1 MAENRMGKPNLRRRD
16 LRQRRIQ
23 PRLWALTTV
32 MLLTLLVKAQPH
44 ESLFRHINTDQGL
57 SNDLVYC
64 VTQDSYGFIWIG
76 TDDGLNR
83 YNGYENSRFKK
94 ARNDTTSI
102 PDNHIVSLLKDNQG
116 RIWVGTLNGLCL
128 YNREH
133 ENFTHFIPH
142 PGNSFTNTINRITCI
157 RQDKDGLIYA
167 STDFGCLYRLK
178 NNRLEMVRDF
188 HQHGNIK
195 KFIIDKDGLFWLGTL
210 NGVIRYNK
218 ALNEEKQIATYHD
231 KGATGTFE
239 TVLTLLEEGDNIWIG
254 TNNGQLG
261 LINKQ
266 TLKADILPLPQTK
279 DGLINDLLIDA
290 NGNLQIASSL
300 GLFILDTSRHFKKTN
315 QHQQNYQYG
324 SSFNAVQAIY
334 QDRQKNIW
342 YGTPQ
347 GLNLVMNNKAFH
359 NYNTS
364 SIPISLDIS
373 NIQSMTVDWKG
384 NYWLGS
390 HIAGLNV
397 VNFENGYKRCYMPD
411 AGNPNAIGDAS
422 VIGSFEDSRHNMWVG
437 SYLGYLQRYDATSG
451 RFISYPFNESPNS
464 NKRLRDVRNITEDK
478 QGNLWFISHSFGM
491 VKFNPASGQYQYFR
505 HDSIN
510 TKHSLS
516 DNWAYQI
523 TKDQDSIFW
532 IATPSGLSKFNL
544 TTETFKNYYH
554 SESDSNTLSSNHI
567 NTVFCDSKGNL
578 WIGTFYGLDFYDR
591 QNDVFYH
598 YYEEDGLP
606 NNQIKSFVEDQPGKI
621 WMGTG
626 YGLTCMTYTQSPQ
639 NRKPI
644 VTFRN
649 YDKSD
654 NLQDVFFWER
664 CAVKHPNGDLAFGTK
679 KGIIVFRPDEIS
691 DNTTPPDVYIT
702 KLKLFNR
709 SVNVDDSDSI
719 LHQPI
724 YLTQSITLKYNQNI
738 ITFNYVAIN
747 HIAPE
752 KNQYQY
758 KLEGFDTEW
767 IHAGTKQ
774 DASYTNLL
782 PGKYV
787 FRVKAS
793 NNDGIWNEQ
802 GAALEVI
809 VLPPWWQTWW
819 FKALLVIT
827 IITLLYL
834 IIRLRT
840 RSYKRRQV
848 ILQKMVAERTRLL
861 EETATSLE
869 EAKEELSLQ
878 NEELLRQRN
887 ELGQVNES
895 LILQSEKILQQR
907 LELEKHQYQL
917 EELVEERTRE
927 LKEAKEKAEESDK
940 LKSSFLANF
949 SHEIRTP
956 LNAMLGFS
964 SFLNE
969 KDISEEERLQF
980 IAIIKSNSQYLL
992 ELINDI
998 LDISKIEAG
1007 QLQIALKPVFLHE
1020 VVDNLAL
1027 AFEKMLQHREIGWGK
1042 AVDLKV
1048 DIPPSILMLQLLTDR
1063 VRLEQILS
1071 NLLSNAVK
1079 FTQQGSIVIIAKI
1092 VEHSKFLEIS
1102 VSDTGIGIK
1111 EEHLDIIFERFRKI
1125 EDDTINLYRGNG
1137 LGLAITSKLVQM
1149 LGGTIRVESEYG
1161 KGSTFSFTIPI

>member
-1 MAENRMGKPNLRRRD
+1 MF
-16 LRQRRIQ
+16 
-23 PRLWALTTV
+23 
-32 MLLTLLVKAQPH
+32 LTLFAMAQPH
-44 ESLFRHINTDQGL
+44 ESLFRQINTDQGL
-57 SNDLVYC
+57 SNDMVYC
-64 VTQDSYGFIWIG
+64 IAQDSYGFIWIG

-83 YNGYENSRFKK
+83 YNGYENARFKK
-94 ARNDTTSI
+94 HRDDTTSI
-102 PDNHIVSLLKDNQG
+102 ADNHIVSLLVDNEG

-128 YNREH
+128 YNRER
-133 ENFTHFIPH
+133 ENFTQFIPYR
-142 PGNSFTNTINRITCI
+142 GNSFRNTINRITCI
-157 RQDKDGLIYA
+157 RQDNDGQIYA
-167 STDFGCLYRLK
+167 STDFGCLYSLK

-195 KFIIDKDGLFWLGTL
+195 KFIIDKDGIFWLGTL

-218 ALNEEKQIATYHD
+218 VLNEEKQISTYCD

-239 TVLTLLEEGDNIWIG
+239 MVLTLLEDGDLIWIG
-254 TNNGQLG
+254 TNSGQLG
-261 LINKQ
+261 SINKQ
-266 TLKADILPLPQTK
+266 TLKADIHPLPQTK
-279 DGLINDLLIDA
+279 DGLINDLLIDS
-290 NGNLQIASSL
+290 QSDMHIASSL
-300 GLFILDTSRHFKKTN
+300 GLYILDSSRHFKKTYC
-315 QHQQNYQYG
+315 HQQNYQYG
-324 SSFNAVQAIY
+324 ISFNAVQAIY
-334 QDRQKNIW
+334 QDRQKNLW
-342 YGTPQ
+342 YGTQQ
-347 GLNLVMNNKAFH
+347 GLNLVMNNKAFR
-359 NYNTS
+359 NYNTFTS
-364 SIPISLDIS
+364 PISLNVN
-373 NIQSMTVDWKG
+373 NIQSMAIDWKG

-390 HIAGLNV
+390 NIAGVNV
-397 VNFENGYKRCYMPD
+397 VNFENGYKRCDMPN
-411 AGNPNAIGDAS
+411 AGNPYAIGDAS
-422 VIGSFEDSRHNMWVG
+422 VIGLFEDSGHNMWVG
-437 SYLGYLQRYDATSG
+437 TYLGNLQRYDATTQ
-451 RFISYPFNESPNS
+451 RFISYPFNESANS
-464 NKRLRDVRNITEDK
+464 SKRLRDVRNITEDK
-478 QGNLWFISHSFGM
+478 QGNLWFISHGFGM
-491 VKFNPASGQYQYFR
+491 VKFNPSNGQYKYFR
-505 HDSIN
+505 HNSTNI
-510 TKHSLS
+510 KHSLA
-516 DNWAYQI
+516 DDWAYQI
-523 TKDQDSIFW
+523 TKDQDSVFW
-532 IATPSGLSKFNL
+532 ISTPSGLSKFNPA
-544 TTETFKNYYH
+544 TETFKNYYH
-554 SESDSNTLSSNHI
+554 SASDSITLSSNNI
-567 NTVFCDSKGNL
+567 NTVFCDSKGNV
-578 WIGTFYGLDFYDR
+578 WIGTFFGLDFYDR
-591 QNDVFYH
+591 KNDVFYH

-606 NNQIKSFVEDQPGKI
+606 NNQIKSFVEERSGKI

-639 NRKPI
+639 HRKPI

-664 CAVKHPNGDLAFGTK
+664 SAVKHPNGDLAFGTEH
-679 KGIIVFRPDEIS
+679 GIIVFRPDEIS

-709 SVNVDDSDSI
+709 KVNVDDSDSI
-719 LHQPI
+719 LHHPI
-724 YLTQSITLKYNQNI
+724 YLTQSITLKYNQNV

-752 KNQYQY
+752 KTQYQY

-767 IHAGTKQ
+767 VHPGTKR
-774 DASYTNLL
+774 DVNYTNLL
-782 PGKYV
+782 PGRYV

-802 GAALEVI
+802 GASLEVI
-809 VLPPWWQTWW
+809 VLPPWWKTWW
-819 FKALLVIT
+819 FEGLMTLT
-827 IITLLYL
+827 IISILYL

-840 RSYKRRQV
+840 QSYKRRQV

-887 ELGQVNES
+887 ELGEVNES

-907 LELEKHQYQL
+907 LELEKHHYQL

-969 KDISEEERLQF
+969 EDISEEERLQF
-980 IAIIKSNSQYLL
+980 ISIIKSNSQYLL

-1007 QLQIALKPVFLHE
+1007 QLQIAMKPVLLHE

-1042 AVDLKV
+1042 SVDLKV
-1048 DIPPSILMLQLLTDR
+1048 DIPPSILMLELFTDR
-1063 VRLEQILS
+1063 IRLEQILS

-1079 FTQQGSIVIIAKI
+1079 FTQQGLIVIRAEIL
-1092 VEHSKFLEIS
+1092 SQSNFLEIS

-1111 EEHLDIIFERFRKI
+1111 EEHLDVIFERFRKI

-1137 LGLAITSKLVQM
+1137 LGLAITSKLLQM

-1161 KGSTFSFTIPI
+1161 KGSTFFFTIPI